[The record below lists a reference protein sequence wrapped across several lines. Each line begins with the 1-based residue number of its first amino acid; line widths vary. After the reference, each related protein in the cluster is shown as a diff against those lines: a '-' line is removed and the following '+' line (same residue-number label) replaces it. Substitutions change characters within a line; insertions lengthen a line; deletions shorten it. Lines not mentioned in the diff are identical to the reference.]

1 MPKFYIF
8 VTDCFCNVMPYTS
21 YSEKLPGPGCRILF
35 RTLVLTFCLCLLSG
49 FEVRAQSAQR
59 KFVVRGHVT
68 DQTGAPL
75 VGVTVVEHGTSNGV
89 ATLSGGEFSIS
100 VAPGAVLDVSCVGY
114 VSRSVPT
121 ENRTGLDIT
130 LEEDVKVI
138 ADVIVTALGLE
149 RNYADLTYS
158 ADKIRGAQLTAVK
171 DPNLILSLSGK
182 SAGVQVNKNSSGAG
196 ASAKVS
202 IRGVRS
208 VASDNQPLYVVDGM
222 PILNSTPEQ
231 AYSAIGGVADAG
243 NRDGGDGISN
253 LNAEDI
259 ESVSILKGAPAA
271 ALYGSQA
278 ANGVIL
284 ITTKKGNARKQ
295 QPVTFT
301 SNLTLQSPFSLPAF
315 QNRYGVSDGV
325 ESWGARARM
334 KTYDNAG
341 DFFRTGIT
349 AMNAVSVSSGSEQ
362 VQNYF
367 SYANTAERGITGS
380 NRLMRHNFNL
390 RTTTGLF
397 RQRLKLDGNISFMR
411 QVVEDKPVPGGFYMN
426 PLVGL
431 YRFPRGVDITPYR
444 EHFEVY
450 DAGRKLNVQDWI
462 APSDDFEQN
471 PYWVVNRIRSRSVR
485 NRVMASLSADWKVND
500 WLRLRA
506 RGNVDYLGDKV
517 RQRFYASTA
526 PALAG
531 ANGRYVE
538 SAFSETLFNGEVLA
552 LFDRRFSSDWTFSAT
567 AGASLND
574 RTVNSLR
581 MDSKTAS
588 LYYPNIFN
596 VANIVMDSSAYVDEQ
611 IDARRQIQS
620 LFATASVKYAESLT
634 LEVTGRNDWA
644 STLAYTSAEGSGF
657 FYCSLGASW
666 VVSKMFKLPEW
677 ISLGKVRL
685 TWSRVGNDIPMFI
698 TNPKAHVTAGGGINA
713 ADAAPGT
720 DLRPEMTHAVEAGV
734 EWRFFG
740 DRLGVNATYYKT
752 NTRNQF
758 FKLPALSGEVYAFRY
773 ENAGNIENEGVEI
786 ALSAYPLYGKALTW
800 QSAVNFARNRN
811 RVIRLHDELREYVY
825 GPSSFSSSYAMK
837 LVEGG
842 SIGDIYGRAFERD
855 ENGRIV
861 YETEGDYAGLP
872 RTVGEGNTVR
882 VGNANPVFS
891 LSWSNTFSYRGVSL
905 SMLVD
910 CRYGGHVLSQTM
922 ADLDSY
928 GVTEVTADARDRGYV
943 TLEGRRIED
952 VRSFY
957 KLVGGRAGVTE
968 YYMYDATNIRL
979 RELSLSYALPRKLVR
994 RTGVFSGATVSL
1006 VARNLFFIYNAAPF
1020 DPDLILSTGN
1030 DNQGIDAY
1038 GMPTVRSF
1046 GFNIKLEF

>member
-1 MPKFYIF
+1 MPFTY
-8 VTDCFCNVMPYTS
+8 CLR
-21 YSEKLPGPGCRILF
+21 KLWPLHRGWKCMAAL
-35 RTLVLTFCLCLLSG
+35 LACLCLLPDMAAH
-49 FEVRAQSAQR
+49 AQSPPR
-59 KFVVRGHVT
+59 KVVVNGRVADESGDPVA
-68 DQTGAPL
+68 GA
-75 VGVTVVEHGTSNGV
+75 TIVERGTSNGV
-89 ATLSGGEFSIS
+89 ATLSEGEFSIA
-100 VAPGAVLDVSCVGY
+100 VLPGAVLDVSCLGY
-114 VSRSVPT
+114 IDQSIGTGTRT
-121 ENRTGLDIT
+121 EFEIVLQ
-130 LEEDVKVI
+130 EDVKAI
-138 ADVIVTALGLE
+138 AEVIVTALGLE

-208 VASDNQPLYVVDGM
+208 VASDNQPLHVVDGM

-284 ITTKKGNARKQ
+284 ITTKKGSAAKR

-301 SNLTLQSPFSLPAF
+301 SNLTFQSPFRLPDF
-315 QNRYGVSDGV
+315 QNRYGVSGGV
-325 ESWGARARM
+325 ESWGARAAM
-334 KTYDNAG
+334 KAYDNAG
-341 DFFRTGIT
+341 DFFRTGVT
-349 AMNAVSVSSGSEQ
+349 AMNSLSVSSGTEQ
-362 VQNYF
+362 MQTYF

-390 RTTTGLF
+390 RATTGLF
-397 RQRLKLDGNISFMR
+397 RDRIKLDGNISFMR
-411 QVVEDKPVPGGFYMN
+411 QVVKDKPVPGGFYMN

-431 YRFPRGVDITPYR
+431 YRFPRGVDMTPYR

-450 DAGRKLNVQDWI
+450 DPDRKLSVQNWI

-471 PYWVVNRIRSRSVR
+471 PYWITNRIRSKSLR
-485 NRVMASLSADWKVND
+485 NRVMASLSADWKVNG
-500 WLRLRA
+500 WLRIRA
-506 RGNVDYLGDKV
+506 RGNVDYIDDKV

-634 LEVTGRNDWA
+634 FEVTGRNDWA

-842 SIGDIYGRAFERD
+842 SISDIYGRAFELD

-979 RELSLSYALPRKLVR
+979 RELSLSYALPRKLMR

-1030 DNQGIDAY
+1030 DNQGIDVY

>member
-1 MPKFYIF
+1 MLWPLCRGLRF
-8 VTDCFCNVMPYTS
+8 VVP
-21 YSEKLPGPGCRILF
+21 L
-35 RTLVLTFCLCLLSG
+35 LVGLCLS
-49 FEVRAQSAQR
+49 VPSTAQPGGVQQ
-59 KFVVRGHVT
+59 KIVVKGRVA
-68 DQTGAPL
+68 DGAGVPL
-75 VGVTVVEHGTSNGV
+75 AGVSVVERGTSNGV
-89 ATLSGGEFSIS
+89 ATLSDGEFSIGIL
-100 VAPGAVLDVSCVGY
+100 PGAVLDVSFIGY
-114 VSRSVPT
+114 VGQSIET
-121 ENRTGLDIT
+121 GNRTEFDIV
-130 LEEDVKVI
+130 LEEDVKAI
-138 ADVIVTALGLE
+138 DEVIVTALGIE

-158 ADKIRGAQLTAVK
+158 ADKIKGAQLTAVK
-171 DPNLILSLSGK
+171 DPNMILSLSGK

-271 ALYGSQA
+271 ALYGSRA

-284 ITTKKGNARKQ
+284 ITTKKGSARRQ

-301 SNLTLQSPFSLPAF
+301 SNLTFQSPFSLPRF

-325 ESWGARARM
+325 ESWGARTQM
-334 KTYDNAG
+334 KAYDNAG
-341 DFFRTGIT
+341 DFFRTGVT
-349 AMNAVSVSSGSEQ
+349 AINSVSVSSGTEQ
-362 VQNYF
+362 VQSYF

-390 RTTTGLF
+390 RTTTDLF
-397 RQRLKLDGNISFMR
+397 RQRVKLDGNINFMR
-411 QVVEDKPVPGGFYMN
+411 QVVKDKPVPGGFYMN

-431 YRFPRGVDITPYR
+431 YRFPRGVDIAPYR
-444 EHFEVY
+444 EHFERY
-450 DAGRKLNVQDWI
+450 DADRKLDVQEWI
-462 APSDDFEQN
+462 APSGDFEQN
-471 PYWVVNRIRSRSVR
+471 PYWIVNRIRSKSVR
-485 NRVMASLSADWKVND
+485 NRIMASLSADWKVNG
-500 WLRLRA
+500 WLHLKA
-506 RGNVDYLGDKV
+506 RGNVDYISDKV
-517 RQRFYASTA
+517 RQKFYASTA

-531 ANGRYVE
+531 ANGRYIE
-538 SAFSETLFNGEVLA
+538 SSYAETLFNGEVLA
-552 LFDRRFSSDWTFSAT
+552 MFDRRFTPDWTFSAT
-567 AGASLND
+567 VGASLND

-581 MDSKTAS
+581 IDSKTAS
-588 LYYPNIFN
+588 LYYPNVFN
-596 VANIVMDSSAYVDEQ
+596 VANIVMSSSAYVDEQ

-620 LFATASVKYAESLT
+620 LFATASVKYAESLN

-644 STLAYTSAEGSGF
+644 STLAYTSHEGSGF
-657 FYCSLGASW
+657 FYYSLGTSW
-666 VVSKMFKLPEW
+666 VIGKMYELPAW
-677 ISLGKVRL
+677 ISFAKVRL

-698 TNPKAHVTAGGGINA
+698 TNPKAHITAGGGVNA

-720 DLRPEMTHAVEAGV
+720 DLKPEMTNALEAGL

-740 DRLGVNATYYKT
+740 DRLGINATYYKT
-752 NTRNQF
+752 NTHNQF
-758 FKLPALSGEVYAFRY
+758 FKLPALSGEAYAFRY
-773 ENAGNIENEGVEI
+773 ANAGNIENEGVEVS
-786 ALSAYPLYGKALTW
+786 LDAYPVYGRALTW
-800 QSAVNFARNRN
+800 HSTVNFAHNKN
-811 RVIRLHDELREYVY
+811 RVIKLHDELREYVY

-855 ENGRIV
+855 ADGRIL
-861 YETEGDYAGLP
+861 YETEGDNAGLP
-872 RTVGEGNTVR
+872 RTTGDGNTVK

-891 LSWSNTFSYRGVSL
+891 LSWNNSFSYKGVSL

-910 CRYGGHVLSQTM
+910 CRYGGRLLSQSM
-922 ADLDSY
+922 ADMDSF
-928 GVTEVTADARDRGYV
+928 GVTTATADARDRGYV
-943 TLEGRRIED
+943 MLEGQRIDD
-952 VRSFY
+952 VKGFY
-957 KLVGGRAGVTE
+957 KLAGGRAGVTE

-979 RELSLSYALPRKLVR
+979 RELSLSYSLPQRLLR
-994 RTGVFSGATVSL
+994 RTGVLSGVTVSL

-1020 DPDLILSTGN
+1020 DPDLVLSTGN
-1030 DNQGIDAY
+1030 DNQGIDVY
-1038 GMPTVRSF
+1038 GMPTVRSI

>member
-1 MPKFYIF
+1 MLRPVCRRLRF
-8 VTDCFCNVMPYTS
+8 VVP
-21 YSEKLPGPGCRILF
+21 L
-35 RTLVLTFCLCLLSG
+35 LVCLCLAVPSA
-49 FEVRAQSAQR
+49 AQSGTVQR
-59 KFVVRGHVT
+59 KIVVKGHVT
-68 DQTGAPL
+68 DAAGTPL
-75 VGVTVVEHGTSNGV
+75 VGVSVVERGTSNGV
-89 ATLSGGEFSIS
+89 ATLSGGEFSMG
-100 VAPGAVLDVSCVGY
+100 ALPGAVLDVSYIGY
-114 VSRSVPT
+114 VGRSVET
-121 ENRTGLDIT
+121 GNRTEFDIV
-130 LEEDVKVI
+130 LEEDVKAI
-138 ADVIVTALGLE
+138 DEVIVTALGIE

-158 ADKIRGAQLTAVK
+158 ADKIKGSQLTAVK

-301 SNLTLQSPFSLPAF
+301 SNLTFQAPFSLPRF
-315 QNRYGVSDGV
+315 QNRYGVSGGV
-325 ESWGARARM
+325 ESWGARTQMKAR
-334 KTYDNAG
+334 DNAG
-341 DFFRTGIT
+341 DFFRTGVT
-349 AMNAVSVSSGSEQ
+349 AINSVSVSSGTEQ
-362 VQNYF
+362 MQSYF

-380 NRLMRHNFNL
+380 NSLMRHNFNL
-390 RTTTGLF
+390 RTTTDLF
-397 RQRLKLDGNISFMR
+397 RQRVKLDGNINFMR
-411 QVVEDKPVPGGFYMN
+411 QVVKDKPVPGGFYMN

-450 DAGRKLNVQDWI
+450 DADRKLNVQDWI
-462 APSDDFEQN
+462 APSEDFEQN
-471 PYWVVNRIRSRSVR
+471 PYWIVNRIRSKSIR
-485 NRVMASLSADWKVND
+485 NRIMASLAADWKVND
-500 WLRLRA
+500 WLRLKA
-506 RGNVDYLGDKV
+506 RGNVDYISDKV
-517 RQRFYASTA
+517 RQKFYASTA

-531 ANGRYVE
+531 ANGRYIE
-538 SAFSETLFNGEVLA
+538 NSYAETLFNGEVLA
-552 LFDRRFSSDWTFSAT
+552 MFDRRFTPDWTFSAT
-567 AGASLND
+567 VGASLND

-581 MDSKTAS
+581 IDSKTAS
-588 LYYPNIFN
+588 LYYPNVFN
-596 VANIVMDSSAYVDEQ
+596 VANIVMNSSAYVDEQ

-620 LFATASVKYAESLT
+620 LFATASVKYAESLNF
-634 LEVTGRNDWA
+634 EVTGRNDWA
-644 STLAYTSAEGSGF
+644 STLAYTSHEGSGF
-657 FYCSLGASW
+657 FYYSLGTSW
-666 VVSKMFKLPEW
+666 VIGKMFKLPAW
-677 ISLGKVRL
+677 ISFAKVRL

-698 TNPKAHVTAGGGINA
+698 TNPKAHITAGGGINA

-720 DLRPEMTHAVEAGV
+720 DLKPEMTNALEAGL
-734 EWRFFG
+734 EWRFFS
-740 DRLGVNATYYKT
+740 DRLGVSATYYKT
-752 NTRNQF
+752 NTHNQF
-758 FKLPALSGEVYAFRY
+758 FKLPALSGEAYAFRY
-773 ENAGNIENEGVEI
+773 ENAGNIENEGVE
-786 ALSAYPLYGKALTW
+786 LSLDTYPVYGGALTW
-800 QSAVNFARNRN
+800 RSTVNFAHNKN
-811 RVIRLHDELREYVY
+811 RVVKLHDELREYVY

-855 ENGRIV
+855 ENGRIL
-861 YETEGDYAGLP
+861 YETEGDNTGLP
-872 RTVGEGNTVR
+872 RTTGDGNTVK

-891 LSWSNTFSYRGVSL
+891 LSWNNSFSYKGVSL

-910 CRYGGHVLSQTM
+910 CRYGGRLLSQTM
-922 ADLDSY
+922 ADMDSF
-928 GVTEVTADARDRGYV
+928 GVTKATADARDRGYV
-943 TLEGRRIED
+943 MLEGQRIDD
-952 VRSFY
+952 VKGFY
-957 KLVGGRAGVTE
+957 KLAGGRAGVTE

-979 RELSLSYALPRKLVR
+979 RELSVSYSLPQRLLR
-994 RTGVFSGATVSL
+994 RTGVLSGVTVSL

-1020 DPDLILSTGN
+1020 DPDLVLSTGN
-1030 DNQGIDAY
+1030 DNQGIDVY
-1038 GMPTVRSF
+1038 GMPTVRSI

>member
-1 MPKFYIF
+1 MPFTY
-8 VTDCFCNVMPYTS
+8 CLR
-21 YSEKLPGPGCRILF
+21 KLWPLHRGWKCMAAL
-35 RTLVLTFCLCLLSG
+35 LACLCLLPDMAAH
-49 FEVRAQSAQR
+49 AQSPPR
-59 KFVVRGHVT
+59 KVVVNGRVADESGDPVA
-68 DQTGAPL
+68 GA
-75 VGVTVVEHGTSNGV
+75 TIVERGTSNGV
-89 ATLSGGEFSIS
+89 ATLSEGEFSIA
-100 VAPGAVLDVSCVGY
+100 VLPGAVLDVSCLGY
-114 VSRSVPT
+114 IDQSIGTGTRT
-121 ENRTGLDIT
+121 EFEIVLQ
-130 LEEDVKVI
+130 EDVKAI
-138 ADVIVTALGLE
+138 AEVIVTALGLE

-158 ADKIRGAQLTAVK
+158 ADKIRGSQLTAVK

-315 QNRYGVSDGV
+315 QNRYGVSGGV

-471 PYWVVNRIRSRSVR
+471 PYWVVNRIRSRSLR
-485 NRVMASLSADWKVND
+485 NRVMASFTADWKVNG
-500 WLRLRA
+500 WLRLKA
-506 RGNVDYLGDKV
+506 RGNVDYVNDKV
-517 RQRFYASTA
+517 RQKFYASTA

-531 ANGRYVE
+531 ANGRYIE
-538 SAFSETLFNGEVLA
+538 SSYSETLFNGELLA
-552 LFDRRFSSDWTFSAT
+552 MFDKRLSPDWEFSAT
-567 AGASLND
+567 AGAGLND

-581 MDSKTAS
+581 IDSKTAS
-588 LYYPNIFN
+588 LYFPNVFN
-596 VANIVMDSSAYVDEQ
+596 VANIVMNGSAYVDEQ
-611 IDARRQIQS
+611 IDARRQTQS
-620 LFATASVKYAESLT
+620 LFATASFKYAGSLNF
-634 LEVTGRNDWA
+634 EVTGRNDWA
-644 STLAYTSAEGSGF
+644 STLAYTSHEG
-657 FYCSLGASW
+657 
-666 VVSKMFKLPEW
+666 
-677 ISLGKVRL
+677 
-685 TWSRVGNDIPMFI
+685 
-698 TNPKAHVTAGGGINA
+698 
-713 ADAAPGT
+713 
-720 DLRPEMTHAVEAGV
+720 
-734 EWRFFG
+734 
-740 DRLGVNATYYKT
+740 
-752 NTRNQF
+752 
-758 FKLPALSGEVYAFRY
+758 
-773 ENAGNIENEGVEI
+773 
-786 ALSAYPLYGKALTW
+786 
-800 QSAVNFARNRN
+800 
-811 RVIRLHDELREYVY
+811 
-825 GPSSFSSSYAMK
+825 
-837 LVEGG
+837 
-842 SIGDIYGRAFERD
+842 
-855 ENGRIV
+855 
-861 YETEGDYAGLP
+861 
-872 RTVGEGNTVR
+872 
-882 VGNANPVFS
+882 
-891 LSWSNTFSYRGVSL
+891 
-905 SMLVD
+905 
-910 CRYGGHVLSQTM
+910 
-922 ADLDSY
+922 
-928 GVTEVTADARDRGYV
+928 
-943 TLEGRRIED
+943 
-952 VRSFY
+952 
-957 KLVGGRAGVTE
+957 
-968 YYMYDATNIRL
+968 
-979 RELSLSYALPRKLVR
+979 LSL
-994 RTGVFSGATVSL
+994 
-1006 VARNLFFIYNAAPF
+1006 IH
-1020 DPDLILSTGN
+1020 I
-1030 DNQGIDAY
+1030 
-1038 GMPTVRSF
+1038 
-1046 GFNIKLEF
+1046 

>member
-1 MPKFYIF
+1 MAA
-8 VTDCFCNVMPYTS
+8 
-21 YSEKLPGPGCRILF
+21 LLA
-35 RTLVLTFCLCLLSG
+35 CLCLLPDMAAH
-49 FEVRAQSAQR
+49 AQSPPR
-59 KFVVRGHVT
+59 KVVVNGRVADESGDPVA
-68 DQTGAPL
+68 GA
-75 VGVTVVEHGTSNGV
+75 TIVERGTSNGV
-89 ATLSGGEFSIS
+89 ATLSEGEFSIA
-100 VAPGAVLDVSCVGY
+100 VLPGAVLDVSCLGY
-114 VSRSVPT
+114 IDQSIGTGTRT
-121 ENRTGLDIT
+121 EFEIVLQ
-130 LEEDVKVI
+130 EDVKAI
-138 ADVIVTALGLE
+138 AEVIVTALGLE

-158 ADKIRGAQLTAVK
+158 ADKIRGSQLTAVK

-315 QNRYGVSDGV
+315 QNRYGVSGGV

-471 PYWVVNRIRSRSVR
+471 PYWVVNRIRSRSLR
-485 NRVMASLSADWKVND
+485 NRVMTSFTADWKVNG
-500 WLRLRA
+500 WLRLKA
-506 RGNVDYLGDKV
+506 RGNVDYVNDKV
-517 RQRFYASTA
+517 RQKFYASTA

-531 ANGRYVE
+531 ANGRYIE
-538 SAFSETLFNGEVLA
+538 SSYSETLFNGELLA
-552 LFDRRFSSDWTFSAT
+552 MFDKRLSPDWEFSAT
-567 AGASLND
+567 AGAGLND

-581 MDSKTAS
+581 IDSKTAS
-588 LYYPNIFN
+588 LYFPNVFN
-596 VANIVMDSSAYVDEQ
+596 VANIVM
-611 IDARRQIQS
+611 
-620 LFATASVKYAESLT
+620 
-634 LEVTGRNDWA
+634 
-644 STLAYTSAEGSGF
+644 
-657 FYCSLGASW
+657 
-666 VVSKMFKLPEW
+666 
-677 ISLGKVRL
+677 
-685 TWSRVGNDIPMFI
+685 
-698 TNPKAHVTAGGGINA
+698 
-713 ADAAPGT
+713 
-720 DLRPEMTHAVEAGV
+720 
-734 EWRFFG
+734 
-740 DRLGVNATYYKT
+740 
-752 NTRNQF
+752 
-758 FKLPALSGEVYAFRY
+758 
-773 ENAGNIENEGVEI
+773 
-786 ALSAYPLYGKALTW
+786 
-800 QSAVNFARNRN
+800 
-811 RVIRLHDELREYVY
+811 
-825 GPSSFSSSYAMK
+825 
-837 LVEGG
+837 
-842 SIGDIYGRAFERD
+842 
-855 ENGRIV
+855 NG
-861 YETEGDYAGLP
+861 L
-872 RTVGEGNTVR
+872 
-882 VGNANPVFS
+882 
-891 LSWSNTFSYRGVSL
+891 
-905 SMLVD
+905 
-910 CRYGGHVLSQTM
+910 C
-922 ADLDSY
+922 
-928 GVTEVTADARDRGYV
+928 
-943 TLEGRRIED
+943 
-952 VRSFY
+952 
-957 KLVGGRAGVTE
+957 
-968 YYMYDATNIRL
+968 
-979 RELSLSYALPRKLVR
+979 
-994 RTGVFSGATVSL
+994 
-1006 VARNLFFIYNAAPF
+1006 
-1020 DPDLILSTGN
+1020 
-1030 DNQGIDAY
+1030 
-1038 GMPTVRSF
+1038 
-1046 GFNIKLEF
+1046 

>member
-1 MPKFYIF
+1 MPFTY
-8 VTDCFCNVMPYTS
+8 CLR
-21 YSEKLPGPGCRILF
+21 KLWPLHRGWKCMAAL
-35 RTLVLTFCLCLLSG
+35 LACLCLLPDMAAH
-49 FEVRAQSAQR
+49 AQSPPR
-59 KFVVRGHVT
+59 KVVVNGRVADESGDPVA
-68 DQTGAPL
+68 GA
-75 VGVTVVEHGTSNGV
+75 TIVERGTSNGV
-89 ATLSGGEFSIS
+89 ATLSEGEFSIA
-100 VAPGAVLDVSCVGY
+100 VLPGAVLDVSCLGY
-114 VSRSVPT
+114 IDQSIGTGTRT
-121 ENRTGLDIT
+121 EFEIVLQ
-130 LEEDVKVI
+130 EDVKAI
-138 ADVIVTALGLE
+138 AEVIVTALGLE

-471 PYWVVNRIRSRSVR
+471 PYWVVNRIRSRSLR
-485 NRVMASLSADWKVND
+485 NRVMASFTADWKVNG
-500 WLRLRA
+500 WLRLKA
-506 RGNVDYLGDKV
+506 RGNVDYVNDKV
-517 RQRFYASTA
+517 RQKFYASTA

-531 ANGRYVE
+531 ANGRYIE
-538 SAFSETLFNGEVLA
+538 SSYSETLFNGELLA
-552 LFDRRFSSDWTFSAT
+552 MFDKRLSPDWEFSAT
-567 AGASLND
+567 AGAGLND

-581 MDSKTAS
+581 IDSKTAS
-588 LYYPNIFN
+588 LYFPNVFN
-596 VANIVMDSSAYVDEQ
+596 VANIVMNGSAYVDEQ
-611 IDARRQIQS
+611 IDARRQTQS
-620 LFATASVKYAESLT
+620 LFATASFKYAGSLNF
-634 LEVTGRNDWA
+634 EVTGRNDWA
-644 STLAYTSAEGSGF
+644 STLAYTSHEGSGF
-657 FYCSLGASW
+657 FYYSAGASW
-666 VVSKMFKLPEW
+666 VIGKMFELPRW
-677 ISLGKVRL
+677 ISFAKVRL

-698 TNPKAHVTAGGGINA
+698 TNPKSHVTAGGGINA

-720 DLRPEMTHAVEAGV
+720 DLKPEMTNALEAGL
-734 EWRFFG
+734 EWRFLD
-740 DRLGVNATYYKT
+740 DRLGINLTYYKT
-752 NTRNQF
+752 NTHNQF
-758 FKLPALSGEVYAFRY
+758 FKLPALSGEAYAYRY
-773 ENAGNIENEGVEI
+773 ENAGNIENQGVEVS
-786 ALSAYPLYGKALTW
+786 LNAYPVYGGALTW
-800 QSAVNFARNRN
+800 QSTVNFAHNRN
-811 RVIRLHDELREYVY
+811 RVIKLHDELREYVY

-855 ENGRIV
+855 AMGRIV
-861 YETEGDYAGLP
+861 YEAEGDSAGLP
-872 RTVGEGNTVR
+872 RTVGDGNTVK

-891 LSWSNTFSYRGVSL
+891 LSWGNTFSYKGMSL
-905 SMLVD
+905 SVLLD
-910 CRYGGHVLSQTM
+910 CRYGGRLLSQTM

-928 GVTEVTADARDRGYV
+928 GVSAATADARDRGCV
-943 TLEGRRIED
+943 MLEGQRIDD
-952 VRSFY
+952 VKGFY

-979 RELSLSYALPRKLVR
+979 RELAMSYALPQRLMR
-994 RTGVFSGATVSL
+994 RTRVFSGMTVSL

-1020 DPDLILSTGN
+1020 DPDLVLSTGN
-1030 DNQGIDAY
+1030 DNQGIDVY